1 MTECRCGTGS
11 YCHKHMRYGTRQFDH
26 YGRPIEMSRMEV
38 RMLRTN
44 QRVRRSRAKN
54 GWLTEDR

>member
-1 MTECRCGTGS
+1 
-11 YCHKHMRYGTRQFDH
+11 MRYGTRQFDH
-26 YGRPIEMSRMEV
+26 YGRPIEMSRMEIQ
-38 RMLRTN
+38 MLKTN